1 VWYLAEQYQPGSNI
15 GELRQATTRLAD
27 AAAAL
32 TTEGVKVRFA
42 GASFVPSDESC
53 LCRFESDSIDAVRTA
68 CQRAQ
73 FRTDRILP
81 IDEIDASASES
92 SRKP

>member
-1 VWYLAEQYQPGSNI
+1 VWYLAEQYQPGIDI
-15 GELRQATTRLAD
+15 GELREATARLAD

-68 CQRAQ
+68 CQRGQ
-73 FRTDRILP
+73 FPTDRILP
-81 IDEIDASASES
+81 IDEIDAPASES